1 MIIGLFHVEVKITDL
16 LTFNNM
22 RTRSLKVPV
31 SDSIGS
37 VSAEVFEPDKMRSMM
52 VLAHGAGAGMDH
64 RFMIALAKALGD
76 QGIGTARFNFPYM
89 EQGKKRP
96 DFPAVAEKTVAVMLE
111 KVHALYPAL
120 PLLAAGKSFGGRM
133 SSQYLSKESPEY
145 VKGIVF
151 YGFPLHATGKPST
164 DRAAHLKNITL
175 PMLFLQGTRD
185 SLAQLDLIEEVCR
198 ALPSATLRT
207 FEGADHSFK
216 AGKKEFIQEL
226 VEYTGHWASGIGH

>member
-1 MIIGLFHVEVKITDL
+1 
-16 LTFNNM
+16 
-22 RTRSLKVPV
+22 
-31 SDSIGS
+31 
-37 VSAEVFEPDKMRSMM
+37 
-52 VLAHGAGAGMDH
+52 
-64 RFMIALAKALGD
+64 
-76 QGIGTARFNFPYM
+76 
-89 EQGKKRP
+89 
-96 DFPAVAEKTVAVMLE
+96 
-111 KVHALYPAL
+111 
-120 PLLAAGKSFGGRM
+120 M